1 MLVFKA
7 VKNFYYRVMILSVY
21 PDEIAKDRSILMV
34 IQRLCPVAKGSKEN
48 AHICSIISCVICQF
62 ERRRVCSF
70 K

>member
-1 MLVFKA
+1 MLVFEG

-21 PDEIAKDRSILMV
+21 CDKIAADRFILMV
-34 IQRLCPVAKGSKEN
+34 IERLRLVAKGSKEN
-48 AHICSIISCVICQF
+48 TRIFSVISRVIYQF